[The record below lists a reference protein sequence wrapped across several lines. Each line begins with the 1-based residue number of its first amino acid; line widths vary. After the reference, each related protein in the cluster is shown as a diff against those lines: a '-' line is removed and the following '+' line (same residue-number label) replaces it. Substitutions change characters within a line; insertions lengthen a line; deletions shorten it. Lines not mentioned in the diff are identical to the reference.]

1 MRISDWSSDVCSSDL
16 SRQPLLSYAPV
27 QRVAAGEKLL
37 GAHRGEP
44 RGCAAPVHRLGA
56 RARADAP
63 AGDQQT
69 DPEIGRAHVLTPV
82 TNAHLVCRLL
92 LEKKNNNKINK
103 TTNDKRNDTN
113 QRSGSEQVK

>member
-69 DPEIGRAHVLTPV
+69 DPGAVSAPPVPLSQGEWRAALDAQPACTH
-82 TNAHLVCRLL
+82 NADPDRKSTRL
-92 LEKKNNNKINK
+92 N
-103 TTNDKRNDTN
+103 
-113 QRSGSEQVK
+113 SSH